1 MRFLEVDKKYR
12 NIFILY
18 LKIYGYFKS
27 ILDLFFLKITK
38 DTNLDIII
46 TTAEKDFDKIEKC
59 VKSLRLYLL
68 HNISSIFIVAPK
80 KNKIIEISKKL
91 KCTFVD
97 ENEIINKNELNFEYV
112 VNNLNRF
119 GWIYQQ
125 LLNFKSVLSLGNERY
140 KLSFDS
146 DTELLKKQKFIFGDK
161 VQFNVSDEY
170 HEPYFSVAKKIL
182 DLNVNTNF
190 SMTSHHMIYDRLI
203 MSEMLKKIETVT
215 NKNWINGII
224 SNSDLSNQSCH
235 CEYETYGQYYYNH
248 YRSQMKLEYWFNK
261 TIFKDKEINFFEKI
275 YYKSISNHEW
285 AKKIN

>member
-1 MRFLEVDKKYR
+1 MRFFEIDKKYR
-12 NIFILY
+12 NLFILY
-18 LKIYGYFKS
+18 LKIYGCFKS
-27 ILDLFFLKITK
+27 ILNLFFLEIKK
-38 DTNLDIII
+38 DTSLDIII

-59 VKSLRLYLL
+59 VQSLRLYLL

-91 KCTFVD
+91 NCIFVD
-97 ENEIINKNELNFEYV
+97 ENEIINKNELKFEYV

-125 LLNFKSVLSLGNERY
+125 LLNFKSVLSLGKERY

-146 DTELLKKQKFIFGDK
+146 DTELVKKQKFIFGNK
-161 VQFNVSDEY
+161 TQFNVSDEY

-182 DLNVNTNF
+182 NLDVNTNF

-203 MSEMLKKIETVT
+203 MSEMLKKIENVT
-215 NKNWINGII
+215 NKDWINGII
-224 SNSDLSNQSCH
+224 SNSDLSNISCH
-235 CEYETYGQYYYNH
+235 CEYETYGQYYYNY
-248 YRSQMKLEYWFNK
+248 YRNQMKLEYWFNK
-261 TIFKDKEINFFEKI
+261 TIFKNKKINFLEKI